1 MNNQILEKLRKLVNL
16 AAGNANLHEAEVA
29 MQMAQKIAFQNN
41 IDLAQVEP
49 QNRQSVE
56 IDKAQINCGQR
67 MSISQNFVNVILG
80 KFFEIRIITSG
91 GRISGRKMFYFGKK
105 DDVEF
110 AVWANQYLNKLFLDL
125 WHSHY
130 AKNPH
135 LSTKMRE
142 TFFFGL
148 YKGLAEKLQEQKD
161 SQESS
166 LGAEVKQSYEIVLVD
181 NAALI
186 EQSVNQSFPNL
197 TKSTKKRIAV
207 RDSEVFGAGH
217 AEGKKINLFKQIA

>member
-16 AAGNANLHEAEVA
+16 ATGNANLHEAEVA

-49 QNRQSVE
+49 QSRSVE

-67 MSISQNFVNVILG
+67 MSVSQNFVNVILG
-80 KFFEIRIITSG
+80 RFFEVRIIISG
-91 GRISGRKMFYFGKK
+91 NRASGRKIFYFGKK

-125 WHSHY
+125 WHVHY

-135 LSTKMRE
+135 LNTKMRE

-166 LGAEVKQSYEIVLVD
+166 LEAEVKQSYEIVLVD

-186 EQSVNQSFPNL
+186 QQSVNQSFPSL
-197 TKSTKKRIAV
+197 TKSTNKRIAV
-207 RDSEVFGAGH
+207 RNSEVFGAGH
-217 AEGKKINLFKQIA
+217 AEGKKINLCKQIA